1 MRAFLLQNL
10 QREGDGWSWQPNM
23 VSLRSWLGKIGDFP
37 SSSDDVPY
45 GGTVVWVGGADSDYI
60 SGADVPVMKELFP
73 AVRKVMV
80 KGAGHWV
87 HADQPEIVIQILGR
101 VVQGA

>member
-1 MRAFLLQNL
+1 M
-10 QREGDGWSWQPNM
+10 
-23 VSLRSWLGKIGDFP
+23 
-37 SSSDDVPY
+37 
-45 GGTVVWVGGADSDYI
+45 VWVGGADSDYI